1 MTVTLKLSGDDLTG
15 VWDAE
20 LTAANPLIVADT
32 ISGVPWYRVTSSAA
46 TKIIGKS
53 PLGSP
58 STTYFGFR
66 YRATGNPSSSQVLLH
81 PFTSGGA
88 TSFRLRRGSTG
99 TLILDGASSNSLDT
113 SSILATNTDYAITG
127 SVSATAA
134 TVTITAADGTTV
146 IDTISA
152 TNTFGLVD
160 NWRMGQIGS
169 SPALPDWLF
178 RMLLVSDTPVTAA
191 MVLETPDALGA
202 TQVGIIGD
210 SNMGGLGDNSYYYDA
225 FVDAG
230 LSTRDTYFW
239 GVGGKRIAVA
249 DLTGKTAANNIADA
263 TAWLGSIDTWV
274 IALGTND
281 RPQSD
286 STINAD
292 IDTLLT
298 AIGGTAK
305 IIWIGLTSKATASTD
320 DIRVNGLIQA
330 KLTARGNAEFADWDT
345 HIRGI
350 DGGANPSPYWLT
362 TDSTHMTPLGYEVRS
377 AFVADQLVDTPPE
390 ITGSGALTLPALTAS
405 GSGSSTVPV
414 FTGAG
419 ELGLSP
425 LTATGSGTTTVPV
438 FTGTGALGLTALT
451 ASGEGATTV
460 PVFSGT
466 GSVVLP
472 ALVASGAGESTIP
485 VFTGA
490 GVLDLPAL
498 TASGTGMVENPPGVT
513 GSGALALPALE
524 ASGTG
529 TSTVP
534 VFSGSGAIL
543 FPPLEATGVGAVTVP
558 AVTGAGAIVFPALVV
573 TGTGGEGVIVI
584 PDIRTLTPVDVDH
597 TLTPVSFTRTLEDA

>member
-1 MTVTLKLSGDDLTG
+1 MTVTLKISGDDLTG
-15 VWDAE
+15 VWDSE

-66 YRATGNPSSSQVLLH
+66 YRATGNPSSSQVILH
-81 PFTSGGA
+81 PFTSGGS

-99 TLILDGASSNSLDT
+99 TIILDGASSNGLDT
-113 SSILATNTDYAITG
+113 SSVTATNTDYAITG

-134 TVTITAADGTTV
+134 SVTITAADGTTV

-230 LSTRDTYFW
+230 LSTRDVYFW

-345 HIRGI
+345 YIRGI

-377 AFVADQLVDTPPE
+377 AYVASLLVD
-390 ITGSGALTLPALTAS
+390 
-405 GSGSSTVPV
+405 
-414 FTGAG
+414 
-419 ELGLSP
+419 
-425 LTATGSGTTTVPV
+425 
-438 FTGTGALGLTALT
+438 
-451 ASGEGATTV
+451 
-460 PVFSGT
+460 
-466 GSVVLP
+466 
-472 ALVASGAGESTIP
+472 
-485 VFTGA
+485 
-490 GVLDLPAL
+490 D
-498 TASGTGMVENPPGVT
+498 
-513 GSGALALPALE
+513 
-524 ASGTG
+524 
-529 TSTVP
+529 
-534 VFSGSGAIL
+534 
-543 FPPLEATGVGAVTVP
+543 
-558 AVTGAGAIVFPALVV
+558 
-573 TGTGGEGVIVI
+573 
-584 PDIRTLTPVDVDH
+584 TPVDVDGTGVLTLSGSASRTVTVGRSATATLGVSGAASVTVAVDRSGSGALVLAGAATRALVVDRGASGGLGLNGSAESSLTVDRDATGELVLVGAATTAGAADRTAEGTLGLGGTATFSVSVERTGTSALSLSGTATVTAEVGRAADAVLSLGGVGSVAFSIMRNALGALALTGTAHTGNASPVPDVRTLTAVDVGH
-597 TLTPVSFTRTLEDA
+597 TLTPVGFTRTLEDA